1 MKDDFFIIGL
11 WGQKKRL
18 FIAGFAYTIQ
28 IIF

>member
-11 WGQKKRL
+11 WIKKRL

>member
-1 MKDDFFIIGL
+1 MKDDFFYYWTL
-11 WGQKKRL
+11 ESKKRL

>member
-11 WGQKKRL
+11 WGQKRL

>member
-11 WGQKKRL
+11 WESKKRL